1 MELDRIKA
9 DDSLDTQGLTCP
21 MPLLKTKKAIA
32 KLQLGQ
38 ILEVVGT
45 DPGSKNDL
53 PGWCERSGH
62 SFLGVVEGSGGV
74 LKFYIKKG

>member
-1 MELDRIKA
+1 MDINDIAPNET
-9 DDSLDTQGLTCP
+9 LDTRGLSCP
-21 MPLLKTKKAIA
+21 MPLLKTKKAMGKMA
-32 KLQLGQ
+32 AGQ

-62 SFLGVVEGSGGV
+62 AFLGVKEEEGV